1 MRIRTVVVA
10 AVAALAVGLVAAPS
24 VVAAEDAGGASKV
37 AQSLDERRERIAA
50 AHERVLELK
59 AELRA
64 AVVELRRERAAAV
77 REFGHEALGERPQ
90 RRRVLIGLG
99 SVLVRGPAYGV
110 VRPGSSGFR
119 ACGRGRTTAEN
130 PKRQR

>member
-1 MRIRTVVVA
+1 MRIGAVVVA
-10 AVAALAVGLVAAPS
+10 AVAVLAAGLAAAPS
-24 VVAAEDAGGASKV
+24 VMAVEDAGVASKA

-64 AVVELRRERAAAV
+64 AVVELRKERAAAF

-90 RRRVLIGLG
+90 KRKG
-99 SVLVRGPAYGV
+99 SGRPG
-110 VRPGSSGFR
+110 VRPGERPGVRPGERPGKGPRLWGGMPGEFR
-119 ACGRGRTTAEN
+119 VPRLR
-130 PKRQR
+130 

>member
-1 MRIRTVVVA
+1 MRIRTVVVV
-10 AVAALAVGLVAAPS
+10 AVAVLAVGLVAAPS
-24 VVAAEDAGGASKV
+24 VVAAEDAGVVSKG

-64 AVVELRRERAAAV
+64 AVVELRRERAAAF

-90 RRRVLIGLG
+90 KRKG
-99 SVLVRGPAYGV
+99 SGGPE
-110 VRPGSSGFR
+110 VRPGVRPGERPGKGPRLWGGMPGEFR
-119 ACGRGRTTAEN
+119 VPRLW
-130 PKRQR
+130 

>member
-24 VVAAEDAGGASKV
+24 VVAAEDAGGVSKV

-90 RRRVLIGLG
+90 RRK
-99 SVLVRGPAYGV
+99 GPD
-110 VRPGSSGFR
+110 RPGERPRKGPRLWGGAPGEFWVPR
-119 ACGRGRTTAEN
+119 LR
-130 PKRQR
+130 

>member
-1 MRIRTVVVA
+1 MRIRTVVVV
-10 AVAALAVGLVAAPS
+10 AVAVLAVGLVAAPT
-24 VVAAEDAGGASKV
+24 VVAAEDAGVVSKV

-64 AVVELRRERAAAV
+64 AVVELRRERAAVV

-90 RRRVLIGLG
+90 RRQ
-99 SVLVRGPAYGV
+99 GPN
-110 VRPGSSGFR
+110 RPGERPGKGPRLWGGVPGEFWVPR
-119 ACGRGRTTAEN
+119 LR
-130 PKRQR
+130 